1 METIHKQIEIDSVI
15 QDVEIRV
22 EVTHYMHV
30 PAWEGNPY
38 DCPSDLDFTGYT
50 ELTYNIVDIV
60 ILTDEGEQSVNIPID
75 SQLESEIYSELLVR
89 AASYREQDL
98 DDEPLVYVKY

>member
-1 METIHKQIEIDSVI
+1 MEVDGVI
-15 QDVEIRV
+15 QEIEIRV
-22 EVTHYMHV
+22 EVSSYVVV
-30 PAWEGNPY
+30 PPWRGNILE
-38 DCPSDLDFTGYT
+38 CPSDEDYFGYVNL
-50 ELTYNIVDIV
+50 EYNVIDTV

>member
-1 METIHKQIEIDSVI
+1 MGSLYKQMEIDGVV

-22 EVTHYMHV
+22 EVTHYLHV
-30 PAWEGNPY
+30 PAWQGNPY

-50 ELTYNIVDIV
+50 ELEYNIIDTV
-60 ILTDEGEQSVNIPID
+60 ILTDDGEQSVNIPID

-89 AASYREQDL
+89 AASYRE
-98 DDEPLVYVKY
+98 DDYDEQALCYFKY

>member
-1 METIHKQIEIDSVI
+1 METTHKQLEINGVI

-30 PAWEGNPY
+30 PAWRGNPY
-38 DCPSDLDFTGYT
+38 DCPSDLDYYGHTALDYK
-50 ELTYNIVDIV
+50 IVDTV